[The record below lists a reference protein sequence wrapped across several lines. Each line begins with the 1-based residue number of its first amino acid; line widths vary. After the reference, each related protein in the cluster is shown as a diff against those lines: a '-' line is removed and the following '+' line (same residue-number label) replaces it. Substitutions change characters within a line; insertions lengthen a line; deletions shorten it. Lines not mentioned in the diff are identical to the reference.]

1 MLDFRQDGKDLI
13 LKVYVQ
19 PRAAKNE
26 LAGFYQGALRIRLTA
41 PPVEGAANEACRA
54 FLAEKLGVSRSRVK
68 IISGPHSRHK
78 QVRISGMTSSQ
89 LACCHSLFLIP
100 EHSR

>member
-1 MLDFRQDGKDLI
+1 MLDFRQDGEDLI

-26 LAGFYQGALRIRLTA
+26 LAGFYQRALRIRLTA
-41 PPVEGAANEACRA
+41 SPVDEAANEACRA

-78 QVRISGMTSSQ
+78 QVRISGMIGAQ
-89 LACCHSLFLIP
+89 LELIVNKVAHP
-100 EHSR
+100 F